1 MDKIKSLLDTLQ
13 WTTFQLAVYAVPS
26 LSFTQ
31 LIPAYLK
38 PACPSDPTLLSVS

>member
-1 MDKIKSLLDTLQ
+1 MDQIKSLLDTLQ

-31 LIPAYLK
+31 LMVK